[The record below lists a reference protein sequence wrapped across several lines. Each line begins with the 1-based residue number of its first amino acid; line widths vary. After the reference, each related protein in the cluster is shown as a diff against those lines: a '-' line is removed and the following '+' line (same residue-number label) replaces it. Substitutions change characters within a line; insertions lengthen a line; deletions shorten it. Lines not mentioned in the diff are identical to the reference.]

1 MMEDETMMLSEFIE
15 RTGFEPMADEY
26 AEIEEAYY
34 GFDGDKN
41 AFCKHWLETVGVEGI
56 CKARAEKIKQL
67 RATML
72 DIEKSMMADN
82 AEMKKQIAKLE
93 AELEK
98 EQEWKPYEDKHNCS
112 DAKYD
117 QLANSDVADEMTD
130 DEAADM
136 IAKEFGFVRESIS
149 IVRWVPVY
157 EINRHNWLRQIG
169 QKSRQPR
176 FAAWDWNY
184 IRFNVTA
191 NVARAYEMVDGNLI
205 PFVN

>member
-1 MMEDETMMLSEFIE
+1 MMMSEFTE
-15 RTGFEPMADEY
+15 RTGFEPTAEEY

-34 GFDGDKN
+34 SFDGNKD
-41 AFCKHWLETVGVEGI
+41 AFCKHWKDTVGVEGI
-56 CKARAEKIKQL
+56 CKARAEKITQL
-67 RATML
+67 RSTMVET
-72 DIEKSMMADN
+72 EKELMQAI
-82 AEMKKQIAKLE
+82 AEKDKKIARLE

-112 DAKYD
+112 DEKYD
-117 QLANSDVADEMTD
+117 QLARTGAADELTD

-149 IVRWVPVY
+149 IIRWAPVY
-157 EINRHNWLRQIG
+157 EINRHGRLRQVG
-169 QKSRQPR
+169 QKVRRPR

-191 NVARAYEMVDGNLI
+191 NVARAYEMVDGELK
-205 PFVN
+205 PFWD

>member
-1 MMEDETMMLSEFIE
+1 
-15 RTGFEPMADEY
+15 
-26 AEIEEAYY
+26 
-34 GFDGDKN
+34 
-41 AFCKHWLETVGVEGI
+41 
-56 CKARAEKIKQL
+56 
-67 RATML
+67 
-72 DIEKSMMADN
+72 
-82 AEMKKQIAKLE
+82 
-93 AELEK
+93 
-98 EQEWKPYEDKHNCS
+98 
-112 DAKYD
+112 
-117 QLANSDVADEMTD
+117 MTD

-157 EINRHNWLRQIG
+157 EINRHNRLRQIG